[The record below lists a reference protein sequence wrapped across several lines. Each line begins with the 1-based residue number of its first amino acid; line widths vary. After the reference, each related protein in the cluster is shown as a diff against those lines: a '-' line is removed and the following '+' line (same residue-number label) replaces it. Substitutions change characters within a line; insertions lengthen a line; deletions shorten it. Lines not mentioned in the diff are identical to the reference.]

1 MTANMTKDQLRE
13 LFLFTDL
20 NDEQLDWVNREGDV
34 VEFVADSEVFAEGD
48 PAQCFW
54 VLLSGT
60 IALSRMIGGDRV
72 ETGRTDQVG
81 VYMGA
86 VSFYLEES
94 LENGYASGARAITDV
109 RLLALPAGKL
119 ALAFREWFPMAVHLL
134 QGMLL
139 GTRRGQAIAGQRERL
154 LALGKLSAGLTHEL
168 NNPAA
173 AASRA
178 TATLRDRVAG
188 MRHKLGMLAEGK
200 IDKDGLLA
208 LTGLQ
213 EEFADRV
220 HEAPEL
226 SAVAASDQE
235 DELTDWLEDHEVAGS
250 WDLAPVFVAGG
261 LGLADLERV
270 RTVVK
275 ANASSSDASL
285 DGALRWLAYTVETES
300 LLREI
305 TDSTARISALV
316 SAAKQYSQMDRAPY
330 QMINVHE
337 GLKATLVMF
346 AGKFANGGIEL
357 VKDFDRTL
365 PKIPAYPAELNQVWT
380 NVIDNALQAMAGSG
394 TLTVRTAKENDW
406 VLVEIGDTGPGI
418 PPEIRRRV
426 FEPFFTT
433 KGVGEGTGLGL
444 DVSWRVV
451 TNRHH
456 GDLTVESEPG
466 NTRFQIRLPL
476 TEVS

>member
-1 MTANMTKDQLRE
+1 MSANLTKEQLRE

-20 NDEQLDWVNREGDV
+20 TDEQLDWVDENGDV
-34 VEFVADSEVFAEGD
+34 VEFGADTEVFAEGE
-48 PAQCFW
+48 PARCFW

-60 IALSRMIGGDRV
+60 IAMSRTIGGDRV
-72 ETGRTDQVG
+72 ETGRTDQIG
-81 VYMGA
+81 VYLGA
-86 VSFYLEES
+86 ITFYLEES
-94 LENGYASGARAITDV
+94 LENGYAGGARAITDV

-134 QGMLL
+134 QGMVL
-139 GTRRGQAIAGQRERL
+139 GTRRGQAITGQRERL

-173 AASRA
+173 AAARA
-178 TATLRDRVAG
+178 TATLRDRVTG

-200 IDKDGLLA
+200 LDKDALLA

-220 HEAPEL
+220 HEAAQEL
-226 SAVAASDQE
+226 SAVAASDLE
-235 DELTDWLEDHEVAGS
+235 DELSDWLDDHEVAGS

-261 LGLADLERV
+261 LGVADLERV
-270 RTVVK
+270 RAATS
-275 ANASSSDASL
+275 AIAEDSPL

-305 TDSTARISALV
+305 TDSTSRITALV
-316 SAAKQYSQMDRAPY
+316 GAAKQYSQMDRAPY
-330 QMINVHE
+330 QMIDIHD

-346 AGKFANGGIEL
+346 SGKLTKSGVSV
-357 VKDFDRTL
+357 VKEFDKSL

-380 NVIDNALQAMAGSG
+380 NVIDNALQAMDGAG
-394 TLTVRTAKENDW
+394 TLTVRTARDKDW
-406 VLVEIGDTGPGI
+406 LLVEIGDTGPGI
-418 PPEIRRRV
+418 PPDIRKRV

-451 TNRHH
+451 VTRHH

-466 NTRFQIRLPL
+466 NTRFQVRLPL
-476 TEVS
+476 TEAV

>member
-1 MTANMTKDQLRE
+1 MSANLTKDQLRE
-13 LFLFTDL
+13 LFLFTEL
-20 NDEQLDWVNREGDV
+20 SDEQLDWVNDSGDV
-34 VEFVADSEVFAEGD
+34 VEFAADTEVFAEGE
-48 PAQCFW
+48 PARCFW

-60 IALSRMIGGDRV
+60 IAMSRMVGGDRV

-81 VYMGA
+81 VYLGA
-86 VSFYLEES
+86 VTFYLEES

-109 RLLALPAGKL
+109 RLLALPSGKL

-134 QGMLL
+134 QGMVL
-139 GTRRGQAIAGQRERL
+139 GTRRGHAILGQRERL

-173 AASRA
+173 AAARA
-178 TATLRDRVAG
+178 TATLRERVAG

-200 IDKDGLLA
+200 LDKDALLA

-220 HEAPEL
+220 QEAPEL
-226 SAVAASDQE
+226 SGVAATDME
-235 DELTDWLEDHEVAGS
+235 DELTDWLDDHEVAGG

-261 LGLADLERV
+261 LRVGDLERV
-270 RTVVK
+270 RT
-275 ANASSSDASL
+275 AAEETSL

-305 TDSTARISALV
+305 TDSTSRITALV
-316 SAAKQYSQMDRAPY
+316 GAAKQYSQMDRAPY
-330 QMINVHE
+330 QMIDVHD
-337 GLKATLVMF
+337 GLKATLIMLG
-346 AGKFANGGIEL
+346 ARLAKFGIKV
-357 VKDFDRTL
+357 VKDLDLSL

-380 NVIDNALQAMAGSG
+380 NVTDNAIQAMNGPG
-394 TLTVRTAKENDW
+394 TLTVRTCQDDDW
-406 VLVEIGDTGPGI
+406 LLVEIGDTGPGI
-418 PPEIRRRV
+418 PADIRRRV

-451 TNRHH
+451 VNRHH

-476 TEVS
+476 TEHR

>member
-1 MTANMTKDQLRE
+1 MSANMTKDQLRE

-20 NDEQLDWVNREGDV
+20 TDEQLDWVDREGDV
-34 VEFVADSEVFAEGD
+34 VDFAADTEVFAEGE

-60 IALSRMIGGDRV
+60 IAMARLIGGDRV

-81 VYMGA
+81 VYLGA
-86 VSFYLEES
+86 VTFYLEES
-94 LENGYASGARAITDV
+94 LENGYATGARAITDV

-134 QGMLL
+134 QGMVL
-139 GTRRGQAIAGQRERL
+139 GTRRGQAITGQRERL

-173 AASRA
+173 AAARA

-188 MRHKLGMLAEGK
+188 MRHKLAMLAEGK
-200 IDKDGLLA
+200 IDRDGLLS

-220 HEAPEL
+220 HDAPEL
-226 SAVAASDQE
+226 SAVAASDLE

-261 LGLADLERV
+261 LGVVDLERV
-270 RTVVK
+270 RSAAK
-275 ANASSSDASL
+275 AIAEEGAL

-305 TDSTARISALV
+305 TDSTSRITALV
-316 SAAKQYSQMDRAPY
+316 GAAKQYSQLDRAPY

-346 AGKFANGGIEL
+346 AGKLAKGCITV
-357 VKDFDRTL
+357 VKEFDKTL

-380 NVIDNALQAMAGSG
+380 NVIDNALQAMNGSG
-394 TLTVRTAKENDW
+394 TLTVRTTKDDDW
-406 VLVEIGDTGPGI
+406 LIVEIADTGPGI
-418 PPEIRRRV
+418 PPEIRKRV

-451 TNRHH
+451 VNRHH
-456 GDLTVESEPG
+456 GDLTVVESEPG
-466 NTRFQIRLPL
+466 NTRFQVRLPL
-476 TEVS
+476 TEVT

>member
-1 MTANMTKDQLRE
+1 MSADLTHDQLRE
-13 LFLFTDL
+13 LFLFADL
-20 NDEQLDWVNREGDV
+20 SGEQLDWIATQADV
-34 VEFVADSEVFAEGD
+34 VEVAADSEVFGEGE
-48 PAQCFW
+48 PARCFW

-60 IALSRMIGGDRV
+60 IAINRAIGGERV
-72 ETGRTDQVG
+72 EWARTDQVG
-81 VYMGA
+81 VYLGA
-86 VSFYLEES
+86 VNFYLDEA
-94 LENGYASGARAITDV
+94 LENGYSMTARAITDV

-119 ALAFREWFPMAVHLL
+119 AAAFRRWFPMAVHLL

-139 GTRRGQAIAGQRERL
+139 GTRRGQEITGQRERL

-173 AASRA
+173 AAARA
-178 TATLRDRVAG
+178 TSALRDRVAG
-188 MRHKLGMLAEGK
+188 MRHKLAMLAEGK
-200 IDKDGLLA
+200 LDKDSLLV

-226 SAVAASDQE
+226 SAVATSDLE
-235 DELTDWLEDHEVAGS
+235 DELGDWLDDHEVAGG

-261 LGLADLERV
+261 MRVADLERV
-270 RTVVK
+270 RTAV
-275 ANASSSDASL
+275 SSGGADSSL

-305 TDSTARISALV
+305 TDSTSRITALV
-316 SAAKQYSQMDRAPY
+316 GAAKQYSQLDRAPF
-330 QMINVHE
+330 QMIDVHE

-346 AGKFANGGIEL
+346 GDRLSKGGVRLE
-357 VKDFDRTL
+357 KDFDRTL
-365 PKIPAYPAELNQVWT
+365 PRIPAYPAELNQVWT
-380 NVIDNALQAMAGSG
+380 NIIDNALQAMNGSG
-394 TLTVRTAKENDW
+394 TLRVRTAKDDDW
-406 VLVEIGDTGPGI
+406 LLVEIGDTGPGI
-418 PPEIRRRV
+418 PPAVRKRV

-451 TNRHH
+451 VNRHH
-456 GDLTVESEPG
+456 GDIAVESVPG
-466 NTRFQIRLPL
+466 DTRFQVRLPL
-476 TEVS
+476 TEQV